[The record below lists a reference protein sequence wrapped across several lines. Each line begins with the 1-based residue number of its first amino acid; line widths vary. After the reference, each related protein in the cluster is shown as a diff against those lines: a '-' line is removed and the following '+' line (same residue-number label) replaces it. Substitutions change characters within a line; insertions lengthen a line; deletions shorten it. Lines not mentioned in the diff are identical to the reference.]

1 MNVHLLKDKKFSQEI
16 YNEIFQNLNG
26 FNNPL
31 KFIRCTHDIC
41 LDNINSEPD
50 QIEEAEF
57 KQKEHDY
64 YNISRSRIMSSL
76 FSRNKLKFPV
86 KRRIS
91 TPEEIL
97 KKCDEFRCKN
107 DIGENEFVIL
117 LTEQANHL
125 NWFSKIDLK
134 KNAFIHT
141 TDWGYYLGCNSS
153 YPITYEI
160 IASVFYMI
168 LFENEKE
175 IYKYTH
181 KKPKGCINDFCE
193 KKKEI
198 RLKMRTADICP
209 QCQKL
214 MMERNFPLS
223 ILQQIYQIMEF
234 LRTKIVSLD
243 KFIRSIGISKV
254 QFKGH
259 LKKMFLT
266 DLDNTYIKFTPL
278 EKTVYHLFINH
289 PEGIETTKIPDLR
302 AEIEQLYQTFYNGS
316 NLVKFKNSITNLCD
330 LINPS
335 MQEKISSIKK
345 KITDAVGSKLAD
357 YYIIQKDPIDNKYKI
372 KIDRSLINFK

>member
-125 NWFSKIDLK
+125 NWFSKID
-134 KNAFIHT
+134 
-141 TDWGYYLGCNSS
+141 
-153 YPITYEI
+153 
-160 IASVFYMI
+160 
-168 LFENEKE
+168 
-175 IYKYTH
+175 
-181 KKPKGCINDFCE
+181 
-193 KKKEI
+193 
-198 RLKMRTADICP
+198 
-209 QCQKL
+209 
-214 MMERNFPLS
+214 
-223 ILQQIYQIMEF
+223 
-234 LRTKIVSLD
+234 
-243 KFIRSIGISKV
+243 
-254 QFKGH
+254 
-259 LKKMFLT
+259 
-266 DLDNTYIKFTPL
+266 
-278 EKTVYHLFINH
+278 
-289 PEGIETTKIPDLR
+289 
-302 AEIEQLYQTFYNGS
+302 
-316 NLVKFKNSITNLCD
+316 
-330 LINPS
+330 
-335 MQEKISSIKK
+335 
-345 KITDAVGSKLAD
+345 
-357 YYIIQKDPIDNKYKI
+357 
-372 KIDRSLINFK
+372 